1 MVCGV
6 SISKEQGS
14 ELSSSEKG
22 LGVSEGG
29 GLWDLVWLYKMGLF
43 RAHKSWM
50 GKREAGMETWSKALT
65 IAYSHEV

>member
-29 GLWDLVWLYKMGLF
+29 GLWDLVDDRYGV
-43 RAHKSWM
+43 R
-50 GKREAGMETWSKALT
+50 KRKCVALQDEH
-65 IAYSHEV
+65 INHGWARGRLGWKPGQRP